1 MQNSLSLIIGPST
14 WWNPTINCHASSNSS
29 KWQSWPYPFF
39 DAMLQLFIGP
49 FKETEFFLCPC
60 VGCWLCWM
68 RLMLL
73 SLVTRN
79 GFRIHIT
86 FNSVLIKSFYG
97 GYKVELFSPKVQIN
111 ILSLLMT
118 PKVWLILYCAIVEE
132 WSVKRAANEKRV
144 QLITLHLMSG
154 ADVKRRVEA
163 GVWW

>member
-1 MQNSLSLIIGPST
+1 MLHQTVLNGSLNLILFLIQCY
-14 WWNPTINCHASSNSS
+14 NYLLVHLRKLN
-29 KWQSWPYPFF
+29 FF
-39 DAMLQLFIGP
+39 SVHVY
-49 FKETEFFLCPC
+49 

-163 GVWW
+163 GVWC